1 MRPLLYLCRSALPC
15 RRGKNVGG
23 FDSLLLVCSLTVVSG
38 LLQYQGF
45 NCSIAAGRPSSFCR
59 ALQGAAGPGAVGAMD
74 LCPERR
80 KASLGG
86 SSGIFPLWFC
96 DHGFNRLVSF
106 SEERSYVFIFSPWRK
121 ECLTHL
127 GGEKEWKAGSPFP
140 FLLCFAAA
148 LGQS

>member
-1 MRPLLYLCRSALPC
+1 M
-15 RRGKNVGG
+15 
-23 FDSLLLVCSLTVVSG
+23 TVYCWSVPSQWC
-38 LLQYQGF
+38 LDF
-45 NCSIAAGRPSSFCR
+45 CSIRALIAVLQPDGRRPSAELSKVLLDRGSGRDGSEC
-59 ALQGAAGPGAVGAMD
+59 
-74 LCPERR
+74 R

-86 SSGIFPLWFC
+86 SFGIFPVWFC